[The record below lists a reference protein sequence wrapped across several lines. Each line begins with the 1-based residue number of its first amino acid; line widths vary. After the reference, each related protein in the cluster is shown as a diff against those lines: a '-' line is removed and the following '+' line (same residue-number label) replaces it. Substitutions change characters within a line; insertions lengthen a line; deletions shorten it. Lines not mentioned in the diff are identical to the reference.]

1 MNVQIDCNWMGNM
14 AFEAESGPYKILMD
28 ADEGVG
34 GNGMGPKPKPLLLSA
49 LAGCT
54 GMDVV
59 AILKKMQVNFDSF
72 SMSVDGELTEE
83 HPRYFNKIRMV
94 YKFTGKDLP
103 YSKIEKAVTL
113 SQEKYCGISAML
125 GKAAEITYEIELGD

>member
-1 MNVQIDCNWMGNM
+1 M
-14 AFEAESGPYKILMD
+14 AFEAEIGQYKVMMD
-28 ADEGVG
+28 ADEGLG
-34 GNGMGPKPKPLLLSA
+34 GTGKGPKPKPLLLSA

-59 AILKKMQVNFDSF
+59 AILKKMQVIFDTF
-72 SMSVDGELTEE
+72 SMSVEGEMTED
-83 HPRYFNKIRMV
+83 HPRYFDRITII

-103 YSKIEKAVTL
+103 PDKIEKAVHL

-125 GKAAEITYEIELGD
+125 SKAAEITYRVELNP